1 MLQKWN
7 TFKQSQNYEVDLQ
20 RMNLGIEK
28 IREEWSKNRLQT
40 AQVEFISREKQN
52 ARGKF
57 GFWKELAADPQTT
70 AADFELEIEQVP
82 ETISQFILGHFE
94 KERSRLPQA
103 EEMIRYFRSKHYPLI
118 EHPSAASIQETE
130 TAYLD
135 FLEDLPASLT
145 EAMNHSGRE
154 IEAKHSDFLKTEG
167 PKEFA
172 SLAESIEAHM
182 PIRQSFFGEDGG
194 KRGLGRTAVKPCPLS
209 TINGYRFALQ
219 GLRLFGGRHFP
230 RNRRN
235 FVARTGSHDN
245 SHRAWSFLRPSF
257 WPNTESQGSSC
268 LWSDWRSSI
277 WQEFPLSS
285 SDFLVSDCSLFFLI
299 GMFRF

>member
-1 MLQKWN
+1 M
-7 TFKQSQNYEVDLQ
+7 
-20 RMNLGIEK
+20 
-28 IREEWSKNRLQT
+28 
-40 AQVEFISREKQN
+40 
-52 ARGKF
+52 
-57 GFWKELAADPQTT
+57 
-70 AADFELEIEQVP
+70 EQVP

-94 KERSRLPQA
+94 KECSRLPQA

-182 PIRQSFFGEDGG
+182 PIRQSFSGG
-194 KRGLGRTAVKPCPLS
+194 WRKRGLGRTAVKPCPPFRQSMDVALPS
-209 TINGYRFALQ
+209 KDYAYSGGGIFPAIVGTLLLVLGAMTIAIVLGVF
-219 GLRLFGGRHFP
+219 
-230 RNRRN
+230 
-235 FVARTGSHDN
+235 S
-245 SHRAWSFLRPSF
+245 PSF

-268 LWSDWRSSI
+268 LWSDWPSSI
-277 WQEFPLSS
+277 WQEFPLLF
-285 SDFLVSDCSLFFLI
+285 SDFW
-299 GMFRF
+299 FRIVRYFS

>member
-1 MLQKWN
+1 
-7 TFKQSQNYEVDLQ
+7 
-20 RMNLGIEK
+20 
-28 IREEWSKNRLQT
+28 
-40 AQVEFISREKQN
+40 
-52 ARGKF
+52 
-57 GFWKELAADPQTT
+57 
-70 AADFELEIEQVP
+70 
-82 ETISQFILGHFE
+82 
-94 KERSRLPQA
+94 
-103 EEMIRYFRSKHYPLI
+103 MIRYFRSKHYPLI

-182 PIRQSFFGEDGG
+182 PIRQSFSGRMGKEDWDE
-194 KRGLGRTAVKPCPLS
+194 LLSSLAPFDNQWISLCPPRITL
-209 TINGYRFALQ
+209 IR
-219 GLRLFGGRHFP
+219 GRHFP

-245 SHRAWSFLRPSF
+245 SHRAWSFLRIFLAEYGKPGKFLSLVRLVILNLAGVPS
-257 WPNTESQGSSC
+257 
-268 LWSDWRSSI
+268 
-277 WQEFPLSS
+277 SS
-285 SDFLVSDCSLFFLI
+285 SDFW
-299 GMFRF
+299 FRIVRYFS